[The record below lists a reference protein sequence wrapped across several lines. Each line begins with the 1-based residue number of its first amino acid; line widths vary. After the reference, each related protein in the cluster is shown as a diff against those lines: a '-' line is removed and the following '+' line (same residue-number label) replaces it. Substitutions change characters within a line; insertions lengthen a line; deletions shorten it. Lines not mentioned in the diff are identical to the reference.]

1 MLISWLH
8 LISLAVYVGSLVGL
22 WLMVLPAVSAVK
34 NHEAQV
40 SLLAR
45 SLKLYNPLQNGS
57 LGVLVLSGAFQLTDL
72 KAAYRELFLKELGV
86 TLGVKLILSF
96 VLIVFSTYQSMA
108 VAHRFV
114 RRYEGGESFPHQEL
128 FSVTKRLRVSTLFML
143 LLAIVTLWAG
153 VRLRG

>member
-128 FSVTKRLRVSTLFML
+128 LSVTKRLRVSTLFML